1 MALPTI
7 LPIAP
12 LTSYADIWALI
23 DSNFGK
29 SVESLEIEIA
39 SNKVKLYLFDGTSI
53 LSTNA
58 IPYPVTNATN
68 GLNKA
73 GTNISL
79 GGTLTGGTTI
89 NTSTFN
95 FLVQN
100 GIGAQRLRITNTFAE
115 LAGALELRIAPP
127 SIDAST
133 AIVDQILKVKN
144 ASTGECD
151 YDYIVDTDFTSL
163 SIVGDKVRLTFKD
176 ATYLETAAINL
187 VRSKGVFTKNNIA
200 TATAGLV
207 NVFTLIAGATTAG
220 TLTDFTHNALGRLTY
235 TGANAKVFKITRNSS
250 IQHTGANN
258 DVQLRFYKNGVA
270 IGVPQQDR
278 QISNGVLQNRV
289 IISEVSLS
297 TGDYVECYAAN
308 IMTGALNMIEN
319 YCTCIIE
326 EI

>member
-133 AIVDQILKVKN
+133 AITN
-144 ASTGECD
+144 
-151 YDYIVDTDFTSL
+151 TDLTSL
-163 SIVGDKVRLTFKD
+163 TVVGDKVRLTFKD